1 MLLLQKVTLA
11 FYDINNYFNLSILS
25 IVEGYFS
32 FPNLSKRGLHFHSYE
47 WYIVKLLLGVSEK
60 ALTFCFIIYKFI
72 YFKNI
77 NPFPNISF

>member
-1 MLLLQKVTLA
+1 MLLLQMVTLA
-11 FYDINNYFNLSILS
+11 FSDINNYFNLSIS
-25 IVEGYFS
+25 NKVEGYFS
-32 FPNLSKRGLHFHSYE
+32 IPNLSKRGLRFHSYE

-60 ALTFCFIIYKFI
+60 SLTFYFIIYKFI